1 MRKID
6 YEKLARAIHYRLSL
20 PNITPD
26 VRREVTLL
34 AIELSRELHV
44 NREVFLKACGL

>member
-20 PNITPD
+20 SNITPD
-26 VRREVTLL
+26 ARHEVMLL
-34 AIELSRELHV
+34 AIELSRQLHV
-44 NREVFLKACGL
+44 DREGFLKACGL